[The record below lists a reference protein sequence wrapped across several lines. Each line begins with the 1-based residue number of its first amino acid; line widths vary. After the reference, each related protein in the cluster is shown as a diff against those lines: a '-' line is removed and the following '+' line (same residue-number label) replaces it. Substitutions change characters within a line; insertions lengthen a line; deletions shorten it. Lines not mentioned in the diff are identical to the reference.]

1 MEIIRE
7 PAKIEEKSMSI
18 IEEYVEGYDFSFG
31 EKQVVKRVIHA
42 TGDPTYA
49 GIMVFSPGAVGKA
62 VELLSQKKNLI
73 TDVEMVRVGIN
84 KPKLEKLGG
93 KADCFIHHP
102 EVIKLA
108 KEENNTRAAL
118 SVRWAKEK
126 IKGNIMV
133 IGNAP
138 TALFALLDYMEKD
151 IVSPAFIVGVPV
163 GFVGSK
169 EAKEELE
176 IRSKVPFI
184 TLRGIKGGSPV
195 AVSIVNALINMAVS
209 VT

>member
-18 IEEYVEGYDFSFG
+18 IEEYLEGCDFSYG

-42 TGDPTYA
+42 TGDPAYA
-49 GIMVFSPGAVGKA
+49 GIMVFSPGAVEKA
-62 VELLSQKKNLI
+62 VELLSRGKNLI

-108 KEENNTRAAL
+108 GEEKITRAAL

-126 IKGNIMV
+126 INGNIMV

-138 TALFALLDYMEKD
+138 TALFALLDYIKKDCNICQYVYNVITIEKGKID
-151 IVSPAFIVGVPV
+151 LP
-163 GFVGSK
+163 
-169 EAKEELE
+169 
-176 IRSKVPFI
+176 PFSQAMYGPE
-184 TLRGIKGGSPV
+184 RRQVEKFK
-195 AVSIVNALINMAVS
+195 
-209 VT
+209 